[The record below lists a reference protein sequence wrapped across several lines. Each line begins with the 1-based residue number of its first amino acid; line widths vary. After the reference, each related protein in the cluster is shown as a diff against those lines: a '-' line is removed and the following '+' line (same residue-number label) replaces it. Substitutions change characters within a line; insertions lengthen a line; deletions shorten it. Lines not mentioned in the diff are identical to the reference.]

1 VFYYDSQATVYY
13 LLGTDGWTSWF
24 GTRPVVQWNLSP
36 QISPASVG
44 VQMNQFGFNLTGASD
59 QVVVVEACTDLASP
73 VWLPVGTNTLTG
85 GTSYFSDPQWTNYPG
100 RYYRLRSP

>member
-1 VFYYDSQATVYY
+1 
-13 LLGTDGWTSWF
+13 
-24 GTRPVVQWNLSP
+24 VVQWNLSP

-59 QVVVVEACTDLASP
+59 QVVVVEACTDLANP

-85 GTSYFSDPQWTNYPG
+85 GTSYFSDPQCTNYPA
-100 RYYRLRSP
+100 RYYRLR